1 MPIDKKTGATKGSL
15 RVASPRENVRSGV
28 SEDVTRVKKAA
39 QTKAKGAARQAVVSG
54 AKRAATRL
62 ASRAGAV
69 GAAGAAGFDIG
80 TALNK
85 KFKISDKIVDAI
97 SPSGKES
104 GTPNVDS
111 KGKSTKIV
119 LKAKRTITK
128 SAPKAAPKKTALQ
141 KAQEFAKS
149 GGVFTGSGGA
159 AKKKSPSKTRVE
171 FNKTFKSARDAG
183 VKDFEFR
190 GKRFDTKLK

>member
-39 QTKAKGAARQAVVSG
+39 QTKAKGAAREAVVSG

-119 LKAKRTITK
+119 LKAKRTTTK

-159 AKKKSPSKTRVE
+159 AKKSPSKTRVE
-171 FNKTFKSARDAG
+171 FNKTFKSARAEG
-183 VKDFEFR
+183 LKEFEFG
-190 GKRFDTKLK
+190 GKKFNTKLK

>member
-1 MPIDKKTGATKGSL
+1 MPIDKKTGATKGS
-15 RVASPRENVRSGV
+15 RKVASPRENVRSGV
-28 SEDVTRVKKAA
+28 SEDATRIKKAA
-39 QTKAKGAARQAVVSG
+39 QTKTKGAARQAVMSG

-69 GAAGAAGFDIG
+69 GAAGAAGFAVG
-80 TALNK
+80 SALNK
-85 KFKISDKIVDAI
+85 KFKISDKIVAALP
-97 SPSGKES
+97 SPKTSN

-128 SAPKAAPKKTALQ
+128 SAPKQAAAPKKTALQ

-149 GGVFTGSGGA
+149 GGVFTGSGGT
-159 AKKKSPSKTRVE
+159 AKKKVSLR
-171 FNKTFKSARDAG
+171 
-183 VKDFEFR
+183 R
-190 GKRFDTKLK
+190 G

>member
-1 MPIDKKTGATKGSL
+1 MPIDKKTGATKGSR

-28 SEDVTRVKKAA
+28 SEDATRVKKAA
-39 QTKAKGAARQAVVSG
+39 QTKAKGAARQAVMDG

-97 SPSGKES
+97 SPSGKGS

-119 LKAKRTITK
+119 LKAKKPVTPSPTP
-128 SAPKAAPKKTALQ
+128 SSKK
-141 KAQEFAKS
+141 
-149 GGVFTGSGGA
+149 GGSD
-159 AKKKSPSKTRVE
+159 KPSKTRVA
-171 FNKTFKSARDAG
+171 FNAAFKAARASG
-183 VKDFEFR
+183 KSVLEFR
-190 GKRFDTKLK
+190 GKKFSTKLK

>member
-1 MPIDKKTGATKGSL
+1 MPIDKKTGATKGS
-15 RVASPRENVRSGV
+15 RKMASPRENVRSGV

-39 QTKAKGAARQAVVSG
+39 QTKTKGAARQAVMSG

-69 GAAGAAGFDIG
+69 GAAGAAGYALG

-85 KFKISDKIVDAI
+85 KFKISDKIVDAV
-97 SPSGKES
+97 SPSKKS

-159 AKKKSPSKTRVE
+159 AKKKSLSKTRVE
-171 FNKTFKSARDAG
+171 FNKAFKGARSEG
-183 VKDFEFR
+183 KKEFEFR
-190 GKRFDTKLK
+190 GKKFNTKLK